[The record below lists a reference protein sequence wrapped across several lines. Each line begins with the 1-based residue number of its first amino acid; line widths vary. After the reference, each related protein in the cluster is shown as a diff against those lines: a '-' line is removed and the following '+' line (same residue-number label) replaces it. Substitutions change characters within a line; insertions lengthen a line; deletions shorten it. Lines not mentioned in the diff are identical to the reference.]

1 MFCLTYSVGQDY
13 DIFGALNQD
22 YESDESQSG
31 GQDSSEDVEDQM
43 KKLASLLQSKMKSEG
58 GFKLPELKTMFVQS
72 GLNLSP
78 NIVKFNELDTNKNG
92 ILEESEVNS
101 DYKGDGEDYDNYD
114 ESDEYME

>member
-1 MFCLTYSVGQDY
+1 
-13 DIFGALNQD
+13 
-22 YESDESQSG
+22 
-31 GQDSSEDVEDQM
+31 M

-101 DYKGDGEDYDNYD
+101 DYKVDGEDYDNYD